1 MNAIQLTAGNQSI
14 NWKPLHGLREVFA
27 DFDRLHGTEVALVF
41 TSSYVANAAM
51 LSTLE
56 SQQPKSKV
64 EVKVA
69 TTFF

>member
-1 MNAIQLTAGNQSI
+1 MNAIQLTAGNQPI
-14 NWKPLHGLREVFA
+14 NWKPLHGLREIFA

-41 TSSYVANAAM
+41 TS
-51 LSTLE
+51 
-56 SQQPKSKV
+56 PKSKV